1 VETKNININ
10 TFDYWAKND
19 RDVDMQK
26 GHTPAVNEMI
36 NIIKKSTNIMTSSF
50 KFLDLG
56 CGNGWVNRKILKNN
70 FCSLAVGID
79 GSTTMIK
86 KAKKLSSQKEKYIQ
100 SDIQDLSIT
109 KHFDIIFSMET
120 FYYFNNPNQIIDN
133 IYNNLLNSNGIF
145 IIGID
150 HYLENKQ
157 SLNWDK
163 EYNLLTNTLSKNEWK
178 NIFIKT
184 GFKKITLNLSGE
196 KDNWGGTL
204 IISGQKL

>member
-1 VETKNININ
+1 
-10 TFDYWAKND
+10 
-19 RDVDMQK
+19 
-26 GHTPAVNEMI
+26 
-36 NIIKKSTNIMTSSF
+36 
-50 KFLDLG
+50 
-56 CGNGWVNRKILKNN
+56 
-70 FCSLAVGID
+70 
-79 GSTTMIK
+79 
-86 KAKKLSSQKEKYIQ
+86 
-100 SDIQDLSIT
+100 
-109 KHFDIIFSMET
+109 MET

-145 IIGID
+145 IIGMD

-163 EYNLLTNTLSKNEWK
+163 EYNLSTNTLSKNEWK

-184 GFKKITLNLSGE
+184 GFKKITLNLFGE